1 MKVGHLSR
9 KLGLGSEGPF
19 SSYSNLEDL
28 IDGELSKKLTFMG
41 VPKRAGEIENW
52 PDRLT
57 YNLDERIDKI
67 SSYWIEREAL
77 EYEMEKLKLSKNER
91 RLRRSVLSD
100 KYSMKKI
107 DKYKFF
113 HSGSFG
119 DAQIKL
125 RLSYFWLNHF
135 TVGDVRETRELIG
148 NFWESTIVNGLE
160 GTFSD
165 LLYYSTCHP
174 AMLDYLDN
182 IFNNKHGIN
191 DNLARELL
199 ELHSVSPSL
208 KYTENDI
215 HNAAK
220 VLAGWGMTEKDRRK
234 IKDLD
239 WREPWLKTKA
249 ISGDKK
255 VLGKTIPDGKSG
267 LRTLTDFLSGH
278 SNTIRHIS
286 SKLLRHFVGESFT
299 DLDLQKVTEVWESSN
314 GNLPKIHKAV
324 LTIAAQ
330 SNKKSFTWPL
340 IWSFQVL
347 RSSSSRLVFGYDEA
361 GLAGSK
367 IIRPKNEMGYNLNYI
382 ADCEMLMQEMGQC
395 FWSKRQPNGFSDK
408 RKDWISSEY
417 LDRRIRFAGLVF
429 DFGQPGRSSIEIM
442 DLHNVSGDLR
452 NKLLQIKDDRERF
465 IALFCSPEF
474 LEA

>member
-1 MKVGHLSR
+1 
-9 KLGLGSEGPF
+9 
-19 SSYSNLEDL
+19 
-28 IDGELSKKLTFMG
+28 MG
-41 VPKRAGEIENW
+41 
-52 PDRLT
+52 
-57 YNLDERIDKI
+57 
-67 SSYWIEREAL
+67 
-77 EYEMEKLKLSKNER
+77 
-91 RLRRSVLSD
+91 D
-100 KYSMKKI
+100 KYFMEKI

-113 HSGSFG
+113 HSGCFG

-135 TVGDVRETRELIG
+135 TVGEVRETRELIG

-220 VLAGWGMTEKDRRK
+220 VLAGWGITEKDRRK

-299 DLDLQKVTEVWESSN
+299 DLDLQK
-314 GNLPKIHKAV
+314 
-324 LTIAAQ
+324 
-330 SNKKSFTWPL
+330 
-340 IWSFQVL
+340 
-347 RSSSSRLVFGYDEA
+347 
-361 GLAGSK
+361 
-367 IIRPKNEMGYNLNYI
+367 
-382 ADCEMLMQEMGQC
+382 
-395 FWSKRQPNGFSDK
+395 
-408 RKDWISSEY
+408 
-417 LDRRIRFAGLVF
+417 
-429 DFGQPGRSSIEIM
+429 
-442 DLHNVSGDLR
+442 
-452 NKLLQIKDDRERF
+452 
-465 IALFCSPEF
+465 
-474 LEA
+474 